1 MLRSDKPKTKAG
13 DDMQEFLITVD
24 IMGPLL
30 LTLCV
35 GVLLRRIGLMDEKL
49 TTGMNQLVF
58 RIFLPV
64 MLFNNLRT
72 LDISQMPGLG
82 FSGFVIFGVAGIYLI
97 AQWIVPKFVKDPR
110 RSGVIVQGI
119 FRTNFA
125 VLGIPLM
132 DAMFGDAGLA
142 ALSLAMPLVV
152 PLNNIL
158 GVVSLSATGGKT
170 SVKKV
175 ILNVITNPLIIAVLL
190 GLVLLMTGVKLPA
203 MADEVLGDLGG
214 LTSTVSLL
222 VLGASLKWQGVK
234 DNKRELAVTLVI
246 KQLILPAVM
255 VTLAALLGMR
265 QEALGVIVI
274 LFGAPGAV
282 SSYPMAVA
290 MGADGTLAA
299 SQLVMTTICSMGT
312 LFALIYVGKV
322 LCLL

>member
-1 MLRSDKPKTKAG
+1 
-13 DDMQEFLITVD
+13 MQEFLITVD

-234 DNKRELAVTLVI
+234 ENKKALTIVVLL
-246 KQLILPAVM
+246 KQLIIPFTMLACAVLM
-255 VTLAALLGMR
+255 GFR
-265 QEALGVIVI
+265 QAELGVFVI
-274 LFGAPGAV
+274 LFGAPVAV
-282 SSYPMAVA
+282 SSYPMAQA
-290 MGADGTLAA
+290 MGGDSQLAA
-299 SQLVMTTICSMGT
+299 SQLVLTTIFSMGT
-312 LFALIYVGKV
+312 LFLLIYTGKLLGV
-322 LCLL
+322 L